1 MNTRSRSA
9 PRTRIVVGFDGSET
23 AMRALGRAADAIES
37 GGTLTLL
44 TVEPTAHSSGILSED
59 LLSDAPDAAALLEEA
74 RLSLG
79 TRDDIAI
86 EPIVRDGDPAAVM
99 LEAACD
105 AQADLIVIG
114 RRGRDFAARTLLS
127 SVAERVVNQAP
138 CAVLA
143 VA

>member
-1 MNTRSRSA
+1 
-9 PRTRIVVGFDGSET
+9 
-23 AMRALGRAADAIES
+23 
-37 GGTLTLL
+37 
-44 TVEPTAHSSGILSED
+44 
-59 LLSDAPDAAALLEEA
+59 
-74 RLSLG
+74 
-79 TRDDIAI
+79 
-86 EPIVRDGDPAAVM
+86 M

-114 RRGRDFAARTLLS
+114 PRGRDFAARTLLS